1 MYKGFGDLPQE
12 DSALFLERAGIN
24 SSELRA
30 SYEKY
35 PALLPDEDFLRDFCE
50 HVKNFATAAVNKTDD
65 AELLRTIYEENFSK
79 FVNRLI
85 DAYEFET
92 AEDIVNDFRDKVVN
106 LAGKASV
113 PCAYF
118 DGKLFYVL
126 DAQGKYEAAK
136 DYAWLSWKKY
146 FKLRG
151 KKHPDTIDALMKISV
166 ALSNFENYEDALDV
180 DKTILEFSEEIFGEN
195 HPRTFAA
202 MENIAETWNNIGNC
216 KRALELEEKVLQF
229 RRKNLGEENPLTITS
244 MSSMANILSNFES
257 RLDEAL
263 ALKEKVVE
271 FRRKNFGA
279 NNPATI
285 SAMSDLGVILSKMNR
300 HAEAVPWL
308 EEVFNVNEE
317 FLGEK
322 HPHTTAAMN
331 NLANALFGSGREK
344 ESIELTERALKL
356 RNESSSKEDFGC
368 YESIAL
374 AVRLSSTGRLEDAI
388 TLWKRIIES
397 IFESDEGGDIR
408 DYIDSVF
415 DATNETDLRGGL
427 QILFV
432 MTFLAEDLLS
442 AGKNDEALSWADH
455 ALKLGEKVLSAH
467 AKIDDEFY
475 DGVDFYKSLNGLRE
489 WHGDFFKKLR
499 GEYVEPVNAGKNN
512 VRTHAT
518 RAIPLAI
525 L

>member
-1 MYKGFGDLPQE
+1 MYKDFGNLPQE
-12 DSALFLERAGIN
+12 DSMLFLERVGIN
-24 SSELRA
+24 SSELGT

-35 PALLPDEDFLRDFCE
+35 PDLLLDENFLHDFCE
-50 HVKNFATAAVNKTDD
+50 HVKNFAEAAVNKTDD
-65 AELLRTIYEENFSK
+65 AKLLQTIYEEDFFK
-79 FVNRLI
+79 FVDRLI
-85 DAYEFET
+85 NAYEFET
-92 AEDIVNDFRDKVVN
+92 AEDIVDKFRYKAVN
-106 LAGKASV
+106 LAGKESV

-118 DGKLFYVL
+118 YGKLFYVL
-126 DAQGKYEAAK
+126 DAQGKYEEAK

-146 FKLRG
+146 FKLCG
-151 KKHPDTIDALMKISV
+151 KKHPDTIDALMKNSV
-166 ALSNFENYEDALDV
+166 ALSNLENYEEALEV
-180 DKTILEFSEEIFGEN
+180 GKNVLELSEEVFGKN

-202 MENIAETWNNIGNC
+202 MENMAETWNNIGNY
-216 KRALELEEKVLQF
+216 KHALELEEKVLKF
-229 RRKNLGEENPLTITS
+229 RIENLGEENPLTITS

-279 NNPATI
+279 NNSATI

-300 HAEAVPWL
+300 YEDAVSWL
-308 EEVFNVNEE
+308 EEVFNVNEG

-322 HPHTTAAMN
+322 HPRTIAAMN
-331 NLANALFGSGREK
+331 NLAQALFGAGHEK

-356 RNESSSKEDFGC
+356 RFG
-368 YESIAL
+368 YNESIAL
-374 AVRLSSTGRLEDAI
+374 AVRLSSTGRLEDAV
-388 TLWKRIIES
+388 TLWRRIIES
-397 IFESDEGGDIR
+397 IFEPDEGGDIR
-408 DYIDSVF
+408 DYIDSAF

-432 MTFLAEDLLS
+432 MTFLAEDLL
-442 AGKNDEALSWADH
+442 AEGKKDEALSWADH

-475 DGVDFYKSLNGLRE
+475 ESVDFYKSLNSLQE
-489 WHGDFFKKLR
+489 WHGDFLKKLR